1 MWPRIIHHEPEWK
14 RTIARDGRGDAICV
28 YELEHGAGICGTS
41 ILYVPA
47 GRHQSP
53 HGPAGPQRKR
63 VSLRKGQIRMSGLF
77 FRGQLPQPSIEATL
91 EARTKDGR
99 RVSVTA
105 DMLPLFGLQE
115 IPANTGN
122 DAPTP
127 DALPVS
133 TVDGGDVFVVGF
145 GERGLGQTPVAV
157 FNSLAAA
164 HIYVE
169 KEWGVRIPMTGPAT
183 EWSGT
188 FENSVDK
195 VTIFKFTL
203 RGLPAG
209 FTDDCPYTF
218 SHTRQWCGYQ
228 GCRDK

>member
-1 MWPRIIHHEPEWK
+1 
-14 RTIARDGRGDAICV
+14 
-28 YELEHGAGICGTS
+28 
-41 ILYVPA
+41 
-47 GRHQSP
+47 
-53 HGPAGPQRKR
+53 
-63 VSLRKGQIRMSGLF
+63 MSGLF

-115 IPANTGN
+115 IPADTGN
-122 DAPTP
+122 DNPTP
-127 DALPVS
+127 NPLPES
-133 TVDGGDVFVVGF
+133 IVDNGGDVFVVGV

-169 KEWGVRIPMTGPAT
+169 KEWGVRIPMIGPAT
-183 EWSGT
+183 KWSGT
-188 FENSVDK
+188 LENGVDK
-195 VTIFKFTL
+195 VTIFKFTPC
-203 RGLPAG
+203 GLPAE
-209 FTDDCPYTF
+209 FTDNCTYTF
-218 SHTRQWCGYQ
+218 PHTRQWCGYQ